1 MHEDDGD
8 FEGLCG
14 RYLDGTLS
22 AEDRERFVTMLE
34 SDPGRVAELQ
44 SQILVSGALARMRPE
59 QSDET
64 FLQAMLPHLG
74 TVGSEDAEVFPL
86 RVKQRIRVSRI
97 RRAALAIAAVIAL
110 AAALTS
116 VWPGKGKS
124 DGEVVATLF
133 HADAS
138 RAVHIGEKLKFSEGV
153 SRVEFSNGAVV
164 AIEAPAALSIR
175 SAVEVMLD
183 HGRLNAWCPESAH
196 GFRVATGAGTLTDL
210 GTSFGVSTS
219 ADGTTDFVVMDGKVE
234 VEKDGETRTVVK
246 GGAVQAG
253 RGKRLRDVAFEPLP
267 FHHTWPVASGIHS
280 TRGEV
285 VPAPPGTPEALAA
298 MENDERILVIPERR
312 DFKPASPLRVDILEP
327 GTFAGPDL
335 VAPLEFVSDPGA
347 KIRSYLLRYNPVGK
361 GKPIA
366 FKRFVGSVTFD
377 RPVLAII
384 VASRKLNRSDN
395 VLSKAPLPT
404 LNVVDAGLRG
414 LERTHPSNRSDRVEL
429 SSDRHTVNVTFFA
442 GESVDEIRAITAD
455 D

>member
-1 MHEDDGD
+1 MHEDDED

-22 AEDRERFVTMLE
+22 AEDRERFATMLE
-34 SDPGRVAELQ
+34 SDPERVAELK
-44 SQILVSGALARMRPE
+44 SQMRVSGALARMRPE

-64 FLQAMLPHLG
+64 FLQAMLPHLQ
-74 TVGSEDAEVFPL
+74 TLGSEGPEVFPQ
-86 RVKQRIRVSRI
+86 RVRQRIRVSRI
-97 RRAALAIAAVIAL
+97 RRTVLAIAAVIAF
-110 AAALTS
+110 AATLFF
-116 VWPGKGKS
+116 VWPGKDKPY
-124 DGEVVATLF
+124 GEVVATLF

-138 RAVHIGEKLKFSEGV
+138 RAVHIGEKLEFSEGV
-153 SRVEFSNGAVV
+153 SRMEFSNGAVL
-164 AIEAPAALSIR
+164 AIEAPATLSIR

-183 HGRLNAWCPESAH
+183 QGRLNAWCPESAH
-196 GFRVATGAGTLTDL
+196 GFRVVTGSGTLTDL
-210 GTSFGVSTS
+210 GTSFGVSAS
-219 ADGTTDFVVMDGKVE
+219 ADGTTDFVVLDGKVE

-246 GGAVQAG
+246 GGALQAG

-267 FHHTWPVASGIHS
+267 FQRTWPVASGIHS

-285 VPAPPGTPEALAA
+285 IPAPPGTPDALAA
-298 MENDERILVIPERR
+298 MENDKLILVIPERR
-312 DFKPASPLRVDILEP
+312 DFKLTSPVPVDIVDP
-327 GTFAGPDL
+327 GAYAGPDL
-335 VAPLEFVSDPGA
+335 IAPLEFVSNPGA

-366 FKRFVGSVTFD
+366 AKRFVGSVTFD

-384 VASRKLNRSDN
+384 AASRKLNRSDT

-404 LNVVDAGLRG
+404 LNEADAGLRG
-414 LERTHPSNRSDRVEL
+414 LERTHPPNRSDRVEL
-429 SSDRHTVNVTFFA
+429 SSDRLTVNVTFFA